1 MLLAVLTAFTGQ
13 TGSALAAAVP
23 PEAGA
28 SAQAEPAAPAGPKA
42 PPKADPKADH
52 EAAVRALAKSDAA
65 EACPAALAPH
75 TTVTCTVDPYKTA
88 SFTLALPQQKDVV
101 LYQVVTQRWANYKL
115 VAPDGSTVTCESVL
129 GSGSAGGA
137 QRCPT
142 GTAGTYKLE
151 VKDSYGAENAISVSY
166 VPLLSSTACKA
177 VGADDR
183 KLGAPTVF
191 HGSLAAGS
199 AGDCYTLD
207 LAADDVLRSYAST
220 YRVGQ
225 DVFDATGKMVCSTE
239 SHRGETLDC
248 KLAGTAPFR
257 MSVLQGSGTAE
268 AYDLTAARLSKPEG
282 CAVVEPQ
289 AFGAVPDLRST
300 ARCRT
305 LRVSQAAHHTF
316 APVGSG
322 SVPYG
327 ALFDA
332 QGTAITAC
340 WQGACELTPGDHT
353 WAVDPRSTDAG
364 AFGMA
369 FHSAKETRG
378 CTATHDNGL
387 VAGPATGTFG
397 GPGQQ
402 LCLSL
407 PTASGQGVYL
417 LNRPP
422 AEGTSAAATVY
433 DAAGAKQCEEDGYSY
448 YVCKLTGTAPF
459 RAVLSGAESQ
469 AFRLVIHRT
478 GDTGGCAAWPQ
489 TGFDGSWGAE
499 VPLGGEA
506 RQQCLSL
513 PADKHSTAEMLDY
526 TNGQNKVN
534 GSIQVV
540 DPTGTTVCSTDG
552 GSTTTC
558 ALRAGVPYTA
568 MVVFN
573 GWGTDTYK
581 VVRRDVSATAKC
593 TAPASTTVGGQSV
606 SFDLTSSLD
615 ARCVRVTGAATDKFW
630 LSSRTLE
637 DPRYGPS
644 TLLMAVDANGKFV
657 CRQWGIS
664 CQLTGSTSY
673 VAIVLAS
680 GYKDK
685 PIHTNVD
692 TWRVA
697 TATGWAPECTANRV
711 SVDGFA
717 ARSGVLTE
725 SSTAYCAVMD
735 VKPAQSFKVVG
746 TTSAT
751 SFFKPGVN
759 LLSRTNWDSS
769 YLGYQCSGEWGR
781 FGAGCSTDS
790 QSQAAEALLLLSAAR
805 SETPVEYSIQGICDR
820 GCTRPPNQLPTSI
833 SPATGA
839 AGTQT
844 QAVVS
849 GTGLNLGTKVK
860 LKSDTTDGI
869 FMKPVSVNADGT
881 ALTVLVDTH
890 GLAPGKYDV
899 VLDGIGYTSGEPSP
913 GYLPKAY
920 TVTAAAPAAKSRFVP
935 IAPSRFLDTRDGTGA
950 TKARVG
956 PGGVVTLQV
965 AGVKGVPA
973 TGVTAVVMN
982 VTAVYPTEAGHVM
995 VYPNGQPKPAVS
1007 NLNFS
1012 AGQIVPN
1019 LVTVPVVNGKVDL
1032 RNNAGSVDL
1041 IADVTGYYTDKAAT
1055 GSALTPITPTR
1066 FLDTRDGTG
1075 AKKER
1080 VGPGGVATLQVAGVK
1095 GVPASGVTAVVMN
1108 VTAVSPTEAGHV
1120 TVYPNGQAAPGVSN
1134 LNFTAGQVV
1143 PNLVTVPVVNGK
1155 VDLRNNSGSVDLI
1168 ADVTGYYSA
1177 TGSTFSAGS
1186 PVRLLDTRYGL
1197 GARAGSVG
1205 QGGIVSLQIA
1215 GVEGVPLT
1223 GVTAVVLN
1231 VTVTG
1236 PTQDGHLIVQPHG
1249 VPRPNVSNLNFTAGQ
1264 TVSNLVV
1271 VPVVDGRVTFY
1282 NNAGSADVIADLNGY
1297 FTS

>member
-1 MLLAVLTAFTGQ
+1 MSSPGRC
-13 TGSALAAAVP
+13 S
-23 PEAGA
+23 
-28 SAQAEPAAPAGPKA
+28 SPAGPKA
-42 PPKADPKADH
+42 PPKADPKADR

-115 VAPDGSTVTCESVL
+115 VAPDGTTVACENVL

-137 QRCPT
+137 QRCAT

-151 VKDSYGAENAISVSY
+151 VTDSYGAENAVSVSY

-177 VGADDR
+177 VGAADR

-191 HGSLAAGS
+191 HGSPAAGS

-207 LAADDVLRSYAST
+207 LAANDVLRSYAST

-225 DVFDATGKMVCSTE
+225 DVYDATGKMVCSTE

-248 KLAGTAPFR
+248 KLTGTAPFR

-268 AYDLTAARLSKPEG
+268 TYDLTVARLSTPEG

-289 AFGAVPDLRST
+289 AFGAAPDLSST

-305 LRVSQAAHHTF
+305 LRVAQAAHHTF
-316 APVGSG
+316 APVASG

-340 WQGACELTPGDHT
+340 GQGACDLTPGDHT

-402 LCLSL
+402 LCLTL

-422 AEGTSAAATVY
+422 AEGTSAAVTMY

-459 RAVLSGAESQ
+459 RAVLSGTESQ

-478 GDTGGCAAWPQ
+478 GDAAGCAAWPQ

-499 VPLGGEA
+499 VPLGAEA

-526 TNGQNKVN
+526 TNEQNKVN

-540 DPTGTTVCSTDG
+540 DAAGTTACSTDG
-552 GSTTTC
+552 GSTSIC
-558 ALRAGVPYTA
+558 ALSAGVPYTA
-568 MVVFN
+568 MVVFT

-593 TAPASTTVGGQSV
+593 AAPASTTVGGQSTP
-606 SFDLTSSLD
+606 FDLTSALD
-615 ARCVRVTGAATDKFW
+615 ARCVRVGAAATDRIW

-644 TLLMAVDANGKFV
+644 TQLMAVDANGKYV

-664 CQLTGSTSY
+664 CQVTGSTSY

-692 TWRVA
+692 TWKVA

-711 SVDGFA
+711 SVDGFPV
-717 ARSGVLTE
+717 RSGLLTE

-735 VKPAQSFKVVG
+735 VKPEQAFKVVG

-751 SFFKPGVN
+751 SFFKPGLH
-759 LLSRTNWDSS
+759 LLSRANWDNS
-769 YLGYQCSGEWGR
+769 YLGYQCGGEWGR

-790 QSQAAEALLLLSAAR
+790 HSEAGEALLLMSAAR
-805 SETPVEYSIQGICDR
+805 SETPAEYSIQGICDR

-844 QAVVS
+844 QAVVR
-849 GTGLNLGTKVK
+849 GTGLTLGAKVT
-860 LKSDTTDGI
+860 LKSDTTNAT

-881 ALTVLVDTH
+881 ELTVLVDTN

-899 VLDGIGYTSGEPSP
+899 VLDGTGYTSGVPSP

-920 TVTAAAPAAKSRFVP
+920 TVTAAATPAKSRFVP

-950 TKARVG
+950 NKARIG

-1019 LVTVPVVNGKVDL
+1019 LVTVPVLNGKVDL

-1041 IADVTGYYTDKAAT
+1041 IADVTGYYTDKADT

-1075 AKKER
+1075 ANKAR
-1080 VGPGGVATLQVAGVK
+1080 IGPGGVVTLQVAGVK

-1108 VTAVSPTEAGHV
+1108 VTAVGPTEAGHV

-1155 VDLRNNSGSVDLI
+1155 VDLRNNAGSVDLI

-1186 PVRLLDTRYGL
+1186 PVRRCGCWTPATVSAPAPGPS
-1197 GARAGSVG
+1197 ARAAS
-1205 QGGIVSLQIA
+1205 
-1215 GVEGVPLT
+1215 
-1223 GVTAVVLN
+1223 
-1231 VTVTG
+1231 
-1236 PTQDGHLIVQPHG
+1236 
-1249 VPRPNVSNLNFTAGQ
+1249 
-1264 TVSNLVV
+1264 
-1271 VPVVDGRVTFY
+1271 
-1282 NNAGSADVIADLNGY
+1282 SACRSPA
-1297 FTS
+1297 SRACR